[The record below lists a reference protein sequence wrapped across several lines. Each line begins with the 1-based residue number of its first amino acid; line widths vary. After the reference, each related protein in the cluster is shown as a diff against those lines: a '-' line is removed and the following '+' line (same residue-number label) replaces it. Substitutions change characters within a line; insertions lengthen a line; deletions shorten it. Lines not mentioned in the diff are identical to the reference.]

1 MHNNVWMARD
11 RDNYSNDIE
20 EQPNLQHPNNNVFY
34 GRTTDVPETD
44 LAQTDET
51 ASLKLT
57 C

>member
-1 MHNNVWMARD
+1 MARD